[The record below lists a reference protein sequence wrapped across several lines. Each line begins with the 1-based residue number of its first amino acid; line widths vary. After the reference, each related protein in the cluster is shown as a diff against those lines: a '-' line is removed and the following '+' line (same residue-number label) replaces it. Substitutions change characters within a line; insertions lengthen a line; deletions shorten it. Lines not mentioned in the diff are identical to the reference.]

1 MREAMLTLGFI
12 LMFAGC
18 MGAIS
23 GSTKVTDAL
32 VGTRESTFI
41 KSLTGCRFDPVTGN
55 CTLLQDLLLIEL
67 ASTIIALIGAA
78 LVIRNR

>member
-41 KSLTGCRFDPVTGN
+41 KALTGCHYDAVTGN
-55 CTLLQDLLLIEL
+55 CTLLQDLLVIEL
-67 ASTIIALIGAA
+67 TSTIIALIGAA